1 MKRRRNGFS
10 TPYSVPQIAAW
21 IALVLSFLEF
31 ILFVSPLMPLEI
43 SIPVTIYFV
52 ALIVGVV
59 YFGSRTQLMDP
70 IDLHLFNDLRAL
82 SQEDST
88 NNASDYFHI
97 TGKCL
102 PQLYQRLN
110 PEITSLPEEE
120 MKQCW
125 ICETMVADHSMH
137 CKFCNKCV
145 YHFDH
150 HCMWLNTCVG
160 SHNYK
165 DFFRTMCFIFAMEV
179 SHFVI
184 HLVLLIMSFVDDSD
198 IADDWIVD
206 GFAELVYAVLLF
218 FALFNVVSIL
228 LIGQLLQFHVGLQ
241 RDGITTYQY
250 IVRDHK
256 RKRERLRL
264 EDELRGQRTQ
274 KIVAARE
281 QGKLLEV
288 MRLRIGDQCR
298 SAGCEMCDPLTLPEP
313 NPEPDPEAGFAAALG
328 TGANAGDDESD
339 DGLDVR
345 NADADAGRNSTN
357 AYADNEAFSNGSGKS
372 EHDSGDNERDDGA
385 NGFSLA
391 NENVAS
397 PYEEDTS

>member
-21 IALVLSFLEF
+21 IALVLSLLEF

-125 ICETMVADHSMH
+125 ICETMVAEHSMH

-150 HCMWLNTCVG
+150 HCMCKFNNGTC
-160 SHNYK
+160 
-165 DFFRTMCFIFAMEV
+165 A
-179 SHFVI
+179 
-184 HLVLLIMSFVDDSD
+184 
-198 IADDWIVD
+198 
-206 GFAELVYAVLLF
+206 
-218 FALFNVVSIL
+218 
-228 LIGQLLQFHVGLQ
+228 
-241 RDGITTYQY
+241 
-250 IVRDHK
+250 
-256 RKRERLRL
+256 RK
-264 EDELRGQRTQ
+264 
-274 KIVAARE
+274 KCV
-281 QGKLLEV
+281 
-288 MRLRIGDQCR
+288 
-298 SAGCEMCDPLTLPEP
+298 
-313 NPEPDPEAGFAAALG
+313 
-328 TGANAGDDESD
+328 
-339 DGLDVR
+339 
-345 NADADAGRNSTN
+345 
-357 AYADNEAFSNGSGKS
+357 
-372 EHDSGDNERDDGA
+372 
-385 NGFSLA
+385 
-391 NENVAS
+391 
-397 PYEEDTS
+397 